1 MSIISTH
8 SSLGNPLY
16 FVKLIPKG
24 TKGVRVDLT
33 NRVESFEFEDNES
46 KADKLKL
53 TVDNWDLANLDTP
66 VWRKG
71 GILEVTWGYPGRLA
85 PARQVIIKKVT
96 GFTTLSVEGFSKKFL
111 MDRVDRCR
119 VFENKKRSDM
129 VKQIAEENGFS
140 DEVQFIQD
148 TKEIVEFQTQA
159 KQTDAHF
166 IRRLAQ
172 KEGFE
177 FYVDFDGLHFH
188 ERQVGQ
194 KPVRTFRWYAGGA
207 SPGNREAAILSFNID
222 NDTSPIP
229 GRTTTR
235 GRDHKKKI
243 DFEFIVDYTKD
254 FSPQLAPNAEVT
266 AGLLTGLANV
276 ASDVIDVTSEALA
289 SLGLRRARGR
299 GKKRRHLTVK
309 AKMTILGDPEFL
321 AKTVCGI
328 EGIGNRLS
336 GNYYLRKITHK
347 IAGSGYECA
356 CEILRDGHKENRK
369 QERLFAFVPGRGGGG
384 GGGSTCLSTLK
395 QVQLQIDDFV
405 DTRDQVFIEIH
416 KLGVPIG
423 GALSQFLGQ
432 RIRTL
437 KTLRPKVTEN
447 PKANT
452 LTIPVLDDI
461 QSTAIEVANN
471 ETLVLSA
478 GGRLGLGRIRIA
490 ARSLAS
496 SADRAK
502 RICLTEE
509 ADRAGQFNSQKE
521 LNRRGAGNQQ
531 TEAERLERQRLQ
543 QNRVLES
550 RKFDR
555 NFVTYRDRRKRE
567 VNALRESLSDGD

>member
-1 MSIISTH
+1 MSVISTH
-8 SSLGNPLY
+8 GSLGNPLY

-33 NRVESFEFEDNES
+33 GRVESFEFEDNES

-85 PARQVIIKKVT
+85 PARQVVIKKVT
-96 GFTTLSVEGFSKKFL
+96 GFTTLKVEGFSKKFL
-111 MDRVDRCR
+111 MDRIDRCR

-140 DEVQFIQD
+140 DDVQFIQD
-148 TKEIVEFQTQA
+148 TKEVVEFQTQA

-207 SPGNREAAILSFNID
+207 SPGNREASILSFDID

-229 GRTTTR
+229 GRSTTR

-243 DFEFIVDYTKD
+243 DFEFVVDYTRD

-266 AGLLTGLANV
+266 AELLTGLGNV
-276 ASDVIDVTSEALA
+276 ARDVIDVTAETIA
-289 SLGLRRARGR
+289 SLSLRRARGR

-309 AKMTILGDPEFL
+309 AKMGILGDPELL
-321 AKTVCGI
+321 AKTVLGI

-336 GNYYLRKITHK
+336 GNYYLKKIVHK
-347 IAGSGYECA
+347 IAGSGYECQ
-356 CEILRDGHKENRK
+356 CEILRDGHKENRN
-369 QERLFAFVPGRGGGG
+369 QERLFAFIPGGRGGGG
-384 GGGSTCLSTLK
+384 ASTCLSALK
-395 QVQLQIDDFV
+395 NVQARIDEFV

-416 KLGVPIG
+416 KKGLGIG
-423 GALSQFLGQ
+423 GDLSQFLGS
-432 RIRTL
+432 RIRIL
-437 KTLRPKVTEN
+437 KELQPKLTED
-447 PKANT
+447 PKSNT
-452 LTIPVLDDI
+452 LTIPVVDDV
-461 QSTAIEVANN
+461 QNTAIEIFNN
-471 ETLVLSA
+471 GTLKASA
-478 GGRLGLGRIRIA
+478 GGRLGLGRIGFA
-490 ARSLAS
+490 AHDLSISAS
-496 SADRAK
+496 RAK
-502 RICLTEE
+502 RICIAEE
-509 ADRAGQFNSQKE
+509 AERAGQFNNQTES
-521 LNRRGAGNQQ
+521 NRRGAGNQQ
-531 TEAERLERQRLQ
+531 TEAERLERKRLEAFRTSQR
-543 QNRVLES
+543 EG
-550 RKFDR
+550 DR
-555 NFVTYRDRRKRE
+555 EFLKYRDRRKRE
-567 VNALRESLSDGD
+567 VGALRESLGDGD

>member
-24 TKGVRVDLT
+24 TKGVRIDLT
-33 NRVESFEFEDNES
+33 DRVESFEFEDNES

-53 TVDNWDLANLDTP
+53 TVDNWDLANFDTP

-96 GFTTLSVEGFSKKFL
+96 GFTTLNVEGFSKKFL

-194 KPVRTFRWYAGGA
+194 KPVRTFRWYAGGTT
-207 SPGNREAAILSFNID
+207 GNREAAILSFNVD

-235 GRDHKKKI
+235 GRDPLKKL
-243 DFEFIVDYTKD
+243 DFEFVVDYTKD

-266 AGLLTGLANV
+266 AELLTGLANV
-276 ASDVIDVTSEALA
+276 ARDVIDVTSEVIAPLA
-289 SLGLRRARGR
+289 RRRARGR

-309 AKMTILGDPEFL
+309 AKMSIIGDPEYL
-321 AKTVCGI
+321 AKTVSRI
-328 EGIGNRLS
+328 EGIGSRLS
-336 GNYYLRKITHK
+336 GNYYLKKITHK
-347 IAGSGYECA
+347 IAGSGYECQ

-369 QERLFAFVPGRGGGG
+369 QERLFAFVPGSGGGV
-384 GGGSTCLSTLK
+384 STCLSALK
-395 QVQLQIDDFV
+395 NVQARIDDLIF
-405 DTRDQVFIEIH
+405 TRDTVFIEIH
-416 KLGVPIG
+416 KRGVGIG

-432 RIRTL
+432 RIRIL
-437 KTLRPKVTEN
+437 RELRPQLTEN
-447 PKANT
+447 PKSNS
-452 LTIPVLDDI
+452 LTIPVLDSV
-461 QSTAIEVANN
+461 QNTAIEIHNN
-471 ETLVLSA
+471 ATIRASVRGS
-478 GGRLGLGRIRIA
+478 LGLGRISGA
-490 ARSLAS
+490 AHGLAS

-502 RICLTEE
+502 RICIAEE
-509 ADRAGQFNSQKE
+509 AERAGQFNDQAE

-531 TEAERLERQRLQ
+531 TEAERLERKRLEAFKASQRK
-543 QNRVLES
+543 S
-550 RKFDR
+550 DR
-555 NFVTYRDRRKRE
+555 EFLKYRDRRKRE
-567 VNALRESLSDGD
+567 VNSLRQSLGDGD